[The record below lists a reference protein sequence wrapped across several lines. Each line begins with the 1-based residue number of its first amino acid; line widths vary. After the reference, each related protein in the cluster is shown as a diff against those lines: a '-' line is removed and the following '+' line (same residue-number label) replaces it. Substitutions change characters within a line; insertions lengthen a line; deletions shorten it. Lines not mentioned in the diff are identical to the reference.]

1 MGIPENDGV
10 TMRGFAAMAMV
21 LGFLAG
27 GAAAQDPAAAG
38 SDPCAQ
44 CRMSADTEQQKCEAA
59 AKDAAA
65 RATCAKRGA
74 EASLS
79 CDLVACKAGPR
90 QRQADGTC
98 PGCQNRVSEEE
109 RSCRLMPPGS
119 SEQMLCTQ
127 RAGRLRTECDT
138 TVCKT
143 APK

>member
-10 TMRGFAAMAMV
+10 TMRGFAAMVMV

-27 GAAAQDPAAAG
+27 GAAAQDPANAG
-38 SDPCAQ
+38 ADSCTQ
-44 CRMSADTEQQKCEAA
+44 CRTSADTEQQKCEAA
-59 AKDAAA
+59 AKDPAA
-65 RATCAKRGA
+65 RQACAKRGA
-74 EASLS
+74 ESSLS

-90 QRQADGTC
+90 VRQAEGTC
-98 PGCQNRVSEEE
+98 AGCQHRVSEEE
-109 RSCRLMPPGS
+109 RSCRTMPPAS
-119 SEQMLCTQ
+119 SEQVQCTQ

>member
-1 MGIPENDGV
+1 
-10 TMRGFAAMAMV
+10 MRGLAAMVMA

-27 GAAAQDPAAAG
+27 GAAAQDPATAAA
-38 SDPCAQ
+38 DPCGQ
-44 CRMSADTEQQKCEAA
+44 CRASADSEQQKCEAA

-65 RATCAKRGA
+65 RAACAKRGA
-74 EASLS
+74 EGSLS

-98 PGCQNRVSEEE
+98 SGCQNRVSEEE

-119 SEQMLCTQ
+119 SEQLLCTQ
-127 RAGRLRTECDT
+127 RAGRLRTECDA
-138 TVCKT
+138 TVCKG